1 MKTKHVE
8 DFSIACMDEGSIPS
22 DSTITPRK
30 LNVFRVLF
38 FCWVVCWVVRSF
50 LALKYVTDP
59 SDLTMLWMMQK
70 SLDCFNRSIAISI
83 VPGIC
88 PRWRPQRFNVHL
100 SNVFG
105 CLMVNVVSVDVSMLC
120 FGPIFC
126 DIKS

>member
-8 DFSIACMDEGSIPS
+8 GSSIACLDEGSIPS
-22 DSTITPRK
+22 DSTIIPRK
-30 LNVFRVLF
+30 LNVYGVLF
-38 FCWVVCWVVRSF
+38 FLWVGVWVQTLF
-50 LALKYVTDP
+50 LALKDVTDP

-70 SLDCFNRSIAISI
+70 SLDCFNRSISISI

-120 FGPIFC
+120 FGPIFW
-126 DIKS
+126 

>member
-1 MKTKHVE
+1 
-8 DFSIACMDEGSIPS
+8 
-22 DSTITPRK
+22 
-30 LNVFRVLF
+30 LF

-88 PRWRPQRFNVHL
+88 PRWRPQRFNVPL